1 MLVVGEAVEDGPG
14 LVCDEDVVV
23 QARGRRGRVQAPEA
37 GPLPPGQWLVEDVE
51 VGETSQTSSRIIF
64 TFQSAIL

>member
-14 LVCDEDVVV
+14 LVCDDVVV